1 MTLYQKSSDKELYID
16 EVANKKEACIGMSNE
31 EAGKRMHII
40 ADDLRSGDRKIEDL
54 ECEIGVDRL
63 SDV

>member
-1 MTLYQKSSDKELYID
+1 MTLYQKSSDKVLYID

-40 ADDLRSGDRKIEDL
+40 ADDLRSGDRKIEDI
-54 ECEIGVDRL
+54 EYDCEIERERV
-63 SDV
+63 

>member
-40 ADDLRSGDRKIEDL
+40 ADDLRSGDRKIEDI
-54 ECEIGVDRL
+54 EYDCEIERERV
-63 SDV
+63 